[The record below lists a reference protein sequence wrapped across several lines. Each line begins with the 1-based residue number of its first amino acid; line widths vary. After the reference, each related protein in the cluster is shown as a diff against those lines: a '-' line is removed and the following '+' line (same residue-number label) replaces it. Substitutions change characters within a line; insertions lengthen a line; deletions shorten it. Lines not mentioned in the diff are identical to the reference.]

1 MVEHERAIGAAQGH
15 HLAHRYH
22 FATGAAYVEPFE
34 ILRRLAELGFR
45 LHDDAEG
52 APVQVEVVDIETAK
66 VRLQGLKGI

>member
-22 FATGAAYVEPFE
+22 LTTGAAHVEPFE

-66 VRLQGLKGI
+66 IRLQGLKGI